1 MRFSKRTAILG
12 AGSAIVLLV
21 LIVAFIVPRLTAP
34 DASANALETAPIRRG
49 ALIATVSATGA
60 VSPLREAQM
69 AFSATG
75 PLAELD
81 VKPGDLVQ
89 AGQVLAQLDTRALE
103 FQLAQSEAS
112 LNSAQAQLDK
122 LKNPSG
128 ADVTSAQASVASAQ
142 AALAQVQTPTQ
153 NDLII
158 AKADLD
164 RTKAAV
170 DQAQAAYDRIG
181 GTSNPLIALA
191 PQSLTLQQASTDYQR
206 ALAVFNSKVNPS
218 DSQLKQAQSSLEQ
231 ARAQL
236 SRLTHPADADLQ
248 SAQAGVDQA
257 RAARDLAKTQIDN
270 AVLRAPFAGIV
281 SHVDF
286 DLGSFVPAGRV
297 LLGVADTSKLQVD
310 VNIDETDISRV
321 KTGQAVTIGLDAYP
335 DASLDARVTDVAA
348 AATTIQGVVNYVVTV
363 SLNPA
368 QIPVKIGMTANAN
381 IVVANIDNV
390 LLVPNSAVRAANNT
404 HYVTVQTAS
413 GQTQEVEVKLGL
425 ANEQETQVVSG
436 LSEGQRVVT
445 SIINQNPL
453 SGGAFGPPKQ

>member
-1 MRFSKRTAILG
+1 MRFSKRTALVA
-12 AGSAIVLLV
+12 AGSAVVLLV
-21 LIVAFIVPRLTAP
+21 LLVAFVVPRLTAP
-34 DASANALETAPIRRG
+34 DASANAVETALIRRG
-49 ALIATVSATGA
+49 TLVATVSATGA

-75 PLAELD
+75 PLTRLD
-81 VKPGDLVQ
+81 VKAGDVVQ
-89 AGQVLAQLDTRALE
+89 AGQLLAQLDTRALE

-122 LKNPSG
+122 LKNPSA
-128 ADVTSAQASVASAQ
+128 ADVASAQASVASAQ
-142 AALAQVQTPTQ
+142 AALTQLQTPTQ
-153 NDLII
+153 NDLTI

-164 RTKAAV
+164 RAKAAV
-170 DQAQAAYDRIG
+170 DQAQAAYDRVG
-181 GTSNPLIALA
+181 GASNPFIALA
-191 PQSLTLQQASTDYQR
+191 PQSLTLQQASSDYQR
-206 ALAVFNSKVNPS
+206 ALAVFNSKVSPS
-218 DSQLKQAQSSLEQ
+218 DSQLKQAQSTLEQ

-270 AVLRAPFAGIV
+270 AIIRAPFAGIV

-286 DLGSFVPAGRV
+286 DSGSFVPAGRV

-321 KTGQAVTIGLDAYP
+321 KVGQAVTIGLDAYP
-335 DASLDARVTDVAA
+335 DAKLDARVTDVAA

-381 IVVANIDNV
+381 IIVANMDNV
-390 LLVPNSAVRAANNT
+390 LLVPNGAVRAANNT
-404 HYVTVQTAS
+404 HYVTVQTAP
-413 GQTQEVEVKLGL
+413 GQTREVEVKLGL
-425 ANEQETQVVSG
+425 ANEQETEVVSG
-436 LSEGQRVVT
+436 LSEGQLVVT
-445 SIINQNPL
+445 SVINQNLL
-453 SGGAFGPPKQ
+453 SSGAFGPPKQ